1 MKTIN
6 EIACQG
12 KAVFVRVDFNVPLN
26 AEYKVTDDRRIRSA
40 VPTIKKLIEQGAK
53 VILAS
58 HLGRPKKG
66 YEEKYSLK
74 HIVPAV
80 EHCLGQ
86 KVHFAIDCVGEK
98 VKAQIAQMQ
107 AGEVLLLENL
117 RFHPEEE
124 KGDKAFSKNLAELAE
139 VYVND
144 AFGTAHRAHAST
156 AVMAQFFSEKYA
168 GFLLEAEVA
177 NANKVLSNV
186 QKPYTAIIGGAK
198 VSDKILII
206 ENLLPKLDYLLI
218 GGGMAFTFLKALGYE
233 IGKSLCEQERLEE
246 AKTIMERAKSL
257 GVELLLPVDVLAA
270 EAIQADAAYDE
281 VSITNIPSD
290 RMGLDIGS
298 QTLAKYKEVIMR
310 SLTILWN
317 GPMGVFEMEAFQKGT
332 FGIAQAVAEV
342 TEKQGAY
349 SLIGGGDSAAAI
361 EQANL
366 ANKVSYVSTGGGA
379 LLEYLEGKTL
389 PGIAAL
395 I

>member
-1 MKTIN
+1 MKTIKD
-6 EIACQG
+6 ITCQG
-12 KAVFVRVDFNVPLN
+12 KTVFVRVDFNVPLN
-26 AEYKVTDDRRIRSA
+26 AEFKVTDDRRIRSA

-74 HIVPAV
+74 HIVPSV
-80 EHCLGQ
+80 EDCLGQ
-86 KVHFAIDCVGEK
+86 KIYFASDCIGEE
-98 VKAQIAQMQ
+98 VKAQIAKMQ
-107 AGEVLLLENL
+107 PGEVILLENL

-124 KGDKAFSKNLAELAE
+124 KGDIAFSKQLAALAE

-168 GFLLEAEVA
+168 GFLLEAEVV
-177 NANKVLSNV
+177 NAQKVLSNV

-206 ENLLPKLDYLLI
+206 ENLLPRLDYLLI
-218 GGGMAFTFLKALGYE
+218 GGGMAFTFLKALGHE

-246 AKTIMERAKSL
+246 AKNIMERAKSL

-270 EAIQADAAYDE
+270 EAFQADAAFEE
-281 VSITNIPSD
+281 VSITNIPDD

-310 SLTILWN
+310 SRTILWN
-317 GPMGVFEMEAFQKGT
+317 GPMGVFEMESFQKGT
-332 FGIAQAVAEV
+332 FGIAQAIAEV
-342 TEKQGAY
+342 TASHGAY

-395 I
+395 